1 MGSEIAREGKTETL
15 KPIPVSQN
23 REIAIGAA
31 RHPELSVERS

>member
-1 MGSEIAREGKTETL
+1 MGDAIAREGNAETL

-31 RHPELSVERS
+31 RHPELSMERG